1 MLKDQMI
8 LFRNHAMRVSMTRA
22 WILPALFGAAA
33 IFSVPAGHAAESG
46 LGVSRAANQKI
57 DISADSMEVRQSE
70 RVANFVGNVVAVQGD
85 MTLKADSVKVFYS
98 LQNQDSETTRIDRID
113 AAGSVHIESP
123 RESASGN
130 WGIYDVGREL
140 LTLGGAVTL
149 KRGETVVKGNRL
161 ELDLKTGKSRMVS
174 ASSADESGRVHGVF
188 APPEKT
194 PQSDGKSGE

>member
-1 MLKDQMI
+1 
-8 LFRNHAMRVSMTRA
+8 MRPLLSYRL
-22 WILPALFGAAA
+22 ILPAVFCAVIAM
-33 IFSVPAGHAAESG
+33 SQTGHAAESG
-46 LGVSRAANQKI
+46 LGITHEANQKI

-85 MTLKADSVKVFYS
+85 MTLKADNVKVFYS
-98 LQNQDSETTRIDRID
+98 VQSQGSETTRIDRID
-113 AAGSVHIESP
+113 ANGNVHIESP

-149 KRGETVVKGNRL
+149 KRGETVVRGNRL

-188 APPEKT
+188 APPEKDQ
-194 PQSDGKSGE
+194 QSDGKSGE